1 MSESAQDL
9 ITLTGGGRGRIGSL
23 PWTGSS
29 TTSRHHYCLGWIKF
43 PLASFSFA
51 GQKPQLSSAHL
62 WGLFLIN
69 ISHVLKSTIFS
80 DRKLPGE
87 PEERGRTRHATQ
99 WTVLHGAALNVHIFF
114 FTSRAPYP
122 SYPGIPDPYA
132 ISIFSHCEKLK
143 EGECNYFCATLAP
156 TSRCPPCQRIWMQC
170 RASGDHWW
178 S

>member
-9 ITLTGGGRGRIGSL
+9 ITLTGGGRSRIGSL

-29 TTSRHHYCLGWIKF
+29 TTSRHHHCSGWIKF

-80 DRKLPGE
+80 DRKLRGE
-87 PEERGRTRHATQ
+87 PEEGGRQDTLRNELSCTELHLMYIYFPS
-99 WTVLHGAALNVHIFF
+99 LHGRLTLLSFLFRSWHPRPICNFNFLALRKTQGRGMQLFLRYFGTHFTLPALPEDMDAA
-114 FTSRAPYP
+114 
-122 SYPGIPDPYA
+122 
-132 ISIFSHCEKLK
+132 
-143 EGECNYFCATLAP
+143 
-156 TSRCPPCQRIWMQC
+156 
-170 RASGDHWW
+170 
-178 S
+178 